1 MKKMMLLLTALILC
15 VFSTTA
21 LAETLVSDDYT
32 NVSATM
38 TQDSVLQAAATEGCT
53 VETLQP
59 DEKAIA
65 LLNDMYQFVWVE
77 KNPPMRYYDEET
89 QKEIE
94 ELIDGVNIDL
104 LHVTE
109 AMTLQLGGEPENPV
123 TVTMDMDV
131 DYRVGQLIVAVM
143 GVPQENGEYAW
154 YPYRGHVE
162 TEGQI
167 KWEIPAEDWKAL
179 SQQPVSLH
187 IASDRLGAEGER
199 VWHEEQSVDT
209 VEIFSKESGDVVNTR
224 RWYTVNGTEMDDNFS
239 AWLADLTDPMQAE
252 VAKIGA
258 HVENGGAILD
268 YFPAQCKDEALL
280 MLPEGTDPAT
290 LIPYDIIAMMAE
302 NYKDAYGDVNV
313 EINFGTAYQP
323 DKGMVVMA
331 GYPTE
336 DGSDMEWYV
345 LRAAAIEAENENDHN
360 VEIGMKQQILPRMM
374 EEPVMMVV
382 ISEPIDQE

>member
-1 MKKMMLLLTALILC
+1 MKKMMLLLTVLILC

-38 TQDSVLQAAATEGCT
+38 TQDSVLQVTATEGCT

-89 QKEIE
+89 QKKVE
-94 ELIDGVNIDL
+94 ELIGGINIDL
-104 LHVTE
+104 LHTTE

-154 YPYRGHVE
+154 YPCRGHVE

-187 IASDRLGAEGER
+187 IGSDRLGAEGER
-199 VWHEEQSVDT
+199 VWHEEQSADT

>member
-1 MKKMMLLLTALILC
+1 MKKWTLLLAALIVC
-15 VFSTTA
+15 IFGTTA

-38 TQDSVLQAAATEGCT
+38 TQDSVLNITATEGCT
-53 VETLQP
+53 AQTLQP
-59 DEKAIA
+59 DEKAME

-104 LHVTE
+104 LHATE
-109 AMTLQLGGEPENPV
+109 AMTLQLGGEPAAPV

-131 DYRVGQLIVAVM
+131 DYRVGQLIVAVL

-154 YPYRGHVE
+154 FPYRGHVE

-167 KWEIPAEDWKAL
+167 KWDIPAEDWNVL
-179 SQQPVSLH
+179 NQQPVSLH
-187 IASDRLGAEGER
+187 IASDRLGADGER
-199 VWHEEQSVDT
+199 VWHEEEYTETIDV
-209 VEIFSKESGDVVNTR
+209 FSKGSEDVNRTR
-224 RWYTVNGTEMDDNFS
+224 RWYSETGAEIEDNFS

-252 VAKIGA
+252 VAKIGE
-258 HVENGGAILD
+258 HVANGGAILD
-268 YFPAQCKDEALL
+268 YFPAECKDEALL
-280 MLPEGTDPAT
+280 MLPEGADAAS
-290 LIPYDIIAMMAE
+290 LIPYDVIAMQVE

-313 EINFGTAYQP
+313 EVNFGTAYQP
-323 DKGMVVMA
+323 EKGMVVMGGFPNA
-331 GYPTE
+331 DATGM
-336 DGSDMEWYV
+336 DWYV
-345 LRAAAIEAENENDHN
+345 LRAEAVEGASETDHN
-360 VEIGMKQQILPRMM
+360 VEIGLKQQILPRMKD
-374 EEPVMMVV
+374 EPLMMVV

>member
-38 TQDSVLQAAATEGCT
+38 TQGSVLQVTATGGCT

-89 QKEIE
+89 QKKVE
-94 ELIDGVNIDL
+94 ELIGGINIDL
-104 LHVTE
+104 LHITE

-154 YPYRGHVE
+154 YPYRGRVE
-162 TEGQI
+162 TKGQI
-167 KWEIPAEDWKAL
+167 KWEIPAEDWKTL

-199 VWHEEQSVDT
+199 VWHEERSAET

-302 NYKDAYGDVNV
+302 NYKDAYGDVNM

-360 VEIGMKQQILPRMM
+360 VEIGMKQQILPRME